1 MEAGPWLKLIQ
12 NSPDKCS
19 TGERMSSD
27 NVLDLKSRLK
37 PKSAQQESMAEEA
50 PVIDM
55 TERRQEIITEER
67 RVARRTLLSSFIG
80 AFCVVPRI
88 GLLKVTLYDLSE
100 NGLSFDLEAV
110 HGQFPNNEEVA
121 MRVYISHDTYFP
133 FVVKVQNVRA
143 VDGEG
148 AFRHGAYF
156 VKGTVSETALHHFVL
171 FIECVSSSLQRDTGD
186 HVATSI
192 GR

>member
-1 MEAGPWLKLIQ
+1 
-12 NSPDKCS
+12 
-19 TGERMSSD
+19 MSSD
-27 NVLDLKSRLK
+27 NVLDFKSRLK
-37 PKSAQQESMAEEA
+37 NKPNSQETNVDKA

-80 AFCVVPRI
+80 AFCVVPRV
-88 GLLKVTLYDLSE
+88 GLIKVTLYDVSE
-100 NGLSFDLEAV
+100 KGLSFDLETS
-110 HGQFPNNEEVA
+110 HGQFPLSEEVA

-133 FVVKVQNVRA
+133 FNVKIQNVRA
-143 VDGEG
+143 VQNEG
-148 AFRHGAYF
+148 SFRHGANF
-156 VKGTVSETALHHFVL
+156 VKGSVGEEALHHFVR
-171 FIECVSSSLQRDTGD
+171 FIECVSAFLQKDTGD